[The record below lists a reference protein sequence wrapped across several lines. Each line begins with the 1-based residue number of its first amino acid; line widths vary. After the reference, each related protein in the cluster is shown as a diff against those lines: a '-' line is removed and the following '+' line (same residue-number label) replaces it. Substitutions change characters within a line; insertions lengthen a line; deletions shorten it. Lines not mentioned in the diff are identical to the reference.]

1 MVCMLQR
8 VIPDGEKLMETLGSL
23 TVFHAKVEPS
33 TSASWI
39 LLPLLLHRCRLIG
52 FLLSVSS
59 CNSIS
64 SYSSLRLFI
73 FRLFG
78 FLLLPY
84 LLFGLF
90 IHSIKE
96 YNATVEFYWAPFFLE
111 SNSDDV
117 VVHGVTDQ
125 IVRSESVH

>member
-1 MVCMLQR
+1 MFVGDSLNRGQFSSMVCLLQR

-23 TVFHAKVEPS
+23 TVFHAKVEPFS
-33 TSASWI
+33 SASWI

-73 FRLFG
+73 FHLFG

-84 LLFGLF
+84 LYSLHKGVQCHGGVLLGAFPPG
-90 IHSIKE
+90 
-96 YNATVEFYWAPFFLE
+96 VEL
-111 SNSDDV
+111 
-117 VVHGVTDQ
+117 
-125 IVRSESVH
+125 R